1 MSPVPWKTK
10 EHEGDSGQLSP
21 LSTLRTEMERLFDSF
36 MRSPRAVLD
45 WPFGQRA
52 WEPTVDVA
60 ENEQELTVRAEVPG
74 IKPEELTVTVSGNQ
88 LVLAG
93 EKKEESEDKGKGY
106 HRVESRYGSFRRSI
120 PLPEVVDQNQ
130 VEAEYANGVL
140 TIHLKKSPAVA
151 PKKIEVKSK

>member
-1 MSPVPWKTK
+1 MSPVPWKPK
-10 EHEGDSGQLSP
+10 DHEGDAGPLAP
-21 LSTLRTEMERLFDSF
+21 LSTLRAEMERLFDSF
-36 MRSPRAVLD
+36 MRDPRSVLE
-45 WPFGQRA
+45 WPFGQRG

-60 ENEQELTVRAEVPG
+60 ENDQEVTVRAEVPG

-120 PLPEVVDQNQ
+120 PLPEVVDQSQ

-140 TIHLKKSPAVA
+140 TIHLKKSPAAA
-151 PKKIEVKSK
+151 PKKVEVKIK

>member
-1 MSPVPWKTK
+1 MSPMPWKSK
-10 EHEGDSGQLSP
+10 GQEADGGQLSP
-21 LSTLRTEMERLFDSF
+21 LATLRGEVERLFDSF
-36 MRSPRAVLD
+36 MRDPRAVLE
-45 WPFGQRA
+45 WPFRQRD

-60 ENEQELTVRAEVPG
+60 ENEQEVTVRAEVPG

-88 LVLAG
+88 LILAG
-93 EKKEESEDKGKGY
+93 EKKEETEDQGKGY

-130 VEAEYANGVL
+130 VEAEYSHGVL
-140 TIHLKKSPAVA
+140 TIHLKKSPAAA

>member
-10 EHEGDSGQLSP
+10 DESDGGQLSP
-21 LSTLRTEMERLFDSF
+21 LSSLRTEMERLFDSF
-36 MRSPRAVLD
+36 MRDPRAVLD

-52 WEPTVDVA
+52 FEPAVDVA
-60 ENEQELTVRAEVPG
+60 ENDQEVTVRAELPG

-93 EKKEESEDKGKGY
+93 EKQEESEDKGKGY

-130 VEAEYANGVL
+130 VEAEFANGVL
-140 TIHLKKSPAVA
+140 TIHLKKSPAAA
-151 PKKIEVKSK
+151 PKKIEVKTK

>member
-1 MSPVPWKTK
+1 
-10 EHEGDSGQLSP
+10 
-21 LSTLRTEMERLFDSF
+21 MERLFDSF
-36 MRSPRAVLD
+36 MRDPGAVLD
-45 WPFGQRA
+45 WSFGRRG

-60 ENEQELTVRAEVPG
+60 ENDQEVTVRAEVPG
-74 IKPEELTVTVSGNQ
+74 IKPEELTVTVSGKQ

-93 EKKEESEDKGKGY
+93 EKKEESEDQGKGY

-140 TIHLKKSPAVA
+140 TIRLKKSPAAA

>member
-1 MSPVPWKTK
+1 MSAMPWKTK
-10 EHEGDSGQLSP
+10 EQEGDGGPLSP
-21 LSTLRTEMERLFDSF
+21 LSTLRTEVERLFDSF
-36 MRSPRAVLD
+36 MRDPRAVLD
-45 WPFGQRA
+45 WPFGQRG

-60 ENEQELTVRAEVPG
+60 ENDQEVTVRAEVPG
-74 IKPEELTVTVSGNQ
+74 IKPEDLAVTVSGNQ

-93 EKKEESEDKGKGY
+93 EKKEGSEDKGKGY

-120 PLPEVVDQNQ
+120 ALPEVVDQNQ

-140 TIHLKKSPAVA
+140 TIHLKKSPAAA

>member
-10 EHEGDSGQLSP
+10 DHEGDGGQLSP
-21 LSTLRTEMERLFDSF
+21 LSTLRTEVERLFDSF
-36 MRSPRAVLD
+36 MHDPRAVLD

-52 WEPTVDVA
+52 FEPAVDVA
-60 ENEQELTVRAEVPG
+60 ENDQEVTVRAEVPG

-88 LVLAG
+88 LVLVG
-93 EKKEESEDKGKGY
+93 EKKEESEDQGKGY

-151 PKKIEVKSK
+151 PKKIEVKTK

>member
-1 MSPVPWKTK
+1 MSPIPWKTK
-10 EHEGDSGQLSP
+10 DREGDGGQLSP
-21 LSTLRTEMERLFDSF
+21 LATLRTEVERLFDSF
-36 MRSPRAVLD
+36 MRDPKAMLD
-45 WPFGQRA
+45 WPFGHRA
-52 WEPTVDVA
+52 FEPAVDVA
-60 ENEQELTVRAEVPG
+60 ENDQELTVRAEVPG
-74 IKPEELTVTVSGNQ
+74 IKPEELTVTVAGNQ
-88 LVLAG
+88 LVLVG

-151 PKKIEVKSK
+151 PKKIEVKTK